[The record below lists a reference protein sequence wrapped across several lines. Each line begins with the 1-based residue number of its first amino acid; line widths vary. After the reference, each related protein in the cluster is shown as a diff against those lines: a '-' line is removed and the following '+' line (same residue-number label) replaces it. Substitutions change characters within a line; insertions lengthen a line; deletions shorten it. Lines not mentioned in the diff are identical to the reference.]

1 MADIDIDKAFLGIGW
16 SFPPEFQKDVDVLGL
31 KMVAEGE
38 DIAESLRIL
47 LSTSPGERVMQPSY
61 GCGLRTKVFGIINQ
75 SSVTEIR
82 DIIERAVLFFEPRV
96 ELEDIEIDTDDAL
109 EGKLKINLTYRV
121 RKTNTRSNIVYP
133 FYFLEGSQVRV

>member
-1 MADIDIDKAFLGIGW
+1 MADIDIGKAFLGIGW
-16 SFPPEFQKDVDVLGL
+16 SFPPEFQKHVDVLGV
-31 KMVAEGE
+31 KMVAEEE
-38 DIAESLRIL
+38 DIAESLKIL

-96 ELEDIEIDTDDAL
+96 ELEDIEVDTDDAL